1 MRNHA
6 AGVRMR
12 RGEGVRG
19 VCDER
24 TVRGSLLR
32 YRDASAPVKEH
43 LQIRA
48 MRDDNLSIDVVDDIY
63 SQKLK
68 LKVFKLTFECS
79 FFSLFFL
86 LHNLCLEK
94 NNNVPR

>member
-1 MRNHA
+1 MSPCVYMRNHA

-48 MRDDNLSIDVVDDIY
+48 MLY
-63 SQKLK
+63 A
-68 LKVFKLTFECS
+68 
-79 FFSLFFL
+79 
-86 LHNLCLEK
+86 
-94 NNNVPR
+94 